1 MILIAHRGNTN
12 GPNPKQENNP
22 KYIDYAIK
30 KGYDVEIDVRGS
42 SLSEI
47 YLGHDYEQ
55 YKVSFNWLI
64 KRIKNLWIHA
74 KDIEAL
80 YQFTEPGIE
89 WNCFWHEE
97 DRHTLTTHGYIWAYP
112 GSALTHRSICV
123 MPEAAPTQYTQSEI
137 QLCAGICSDFI
148 EKYR

>member
-1 MILIAHRGNTN
+1 
-12 GPNPKQENNP
+12 
-22 KYIDYAIK
+22 
-30 KGYDVEIDVRGS
+30 
-42 SLSEI
+42 
-47 YLGHDYEQ
+47 LGHDYEQ